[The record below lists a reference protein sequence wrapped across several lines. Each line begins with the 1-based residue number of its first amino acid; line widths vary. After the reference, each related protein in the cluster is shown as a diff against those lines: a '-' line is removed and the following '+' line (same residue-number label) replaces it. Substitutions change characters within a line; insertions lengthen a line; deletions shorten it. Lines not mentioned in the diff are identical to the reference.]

1 MPAPF
6 GAGISVCQR
15 TCTVA
20 HIGGR
25 RAGPRCPAAQG
36 DTDPPCL
43 PLRGRW
49 QREALA
55 EGVCRGE
62 RLCPPVPCHSEPV
75 RTLAWES
82 VSPCLPLRGRWQR
95 EALAEGEIPH
105 GFLSPSRLRRQPPPR
120 GGLTARHRRAD
131 GTSYPKGICSAA
143 LHGRTPSPT
152 RGSTYRPV
160 GRYPHRPAGINAHS
174 AAGHMGPA
182 LQGVCVRTDRVDEPA
197 RSQISEGGLV

>member
-25 RAGPRCPAAQG
+25 RAGPMCPAAQG

-55 EGVCRGE
+55 EG
-62 RLCPPVPCHSEPV
+62 
-75 RTLAWES
+75 
-82 VSPCLPLRGRWQR
+82 
-95 EALAEGEIPH
+95 EIPH
-105 GFLSPSRLRRQPPPR
+105 GFFSPSRLRRQHPPR
-120 GGLTARHRRAD
+120 GSLAARHRRAAR
-131 GTSYPKGICSAA
+131 TSYPKGICSAA
-143 LHGRTPSPT
+143 LHGRKPSPT
-152 RGSTYRPV
+152 P
-160 GRYPHRPAGINAHS
+160 N
-174 AAGHMGPA
+174 
-182 LQGVCVRTDRVDEPA
+182 VRTRPPVLSQGAMPTSPRRNQCTFCGGTHGSRPTGCMCPGGQGRPPLVKKSERTFLTSCNA
-197 RSQISEGGLV
+197 RPERGGHFAHIFPLTRRRFSARARLPCAS